1 MGPPCQLPNLR
12 HRKREDK
19 FYMST
24 KVREESEE
32 AFVRCCSTSHSTPQL
47 RQEPRVLEHPKGRP
61 KDGTRLVVVVVV
73 VVCLFVFLLGSLRI
87 GPLRR
92 RGGGMLYSV
101 SCSLLG

>member
-32 AFVRCCSTSHSTPQL
+32 AFVRRCSTSHSTPQR

-61 KDGTRLVVVVVV
+61 KDGTRLVVVVV
-73 VVCLFVFLLGSLRI
+73 CLF
-87 GPLRR
+87 
-92 RGGGMLYSV
+92 GGKPSDWTFEEKGGRHAV
-101 SCSLLG
+101 